1 MSKHGLASDANVI
14 VTQVEDKNKS
24 YSVNNNQA
32 LQQEDDS
39 QYEQL
44 NLLDTPK
51 VILFYCS
58 FKS

>member
-14 VTQVEDKNKS
+14 VTHVQDKNQS
-24 YSVNNNQA
+24 HSVNNNQA

>member
-1 MSKHGLASDANVI
+1 MSKYGLASDANVI
-14 VTQVEDKNKS
+14 VTQVQDKNKS
-24 YSVNNNQA
+24 HSVNNNQA

-51 VILFYCS
+51 VILF
-58 FKS
+58 